1 VRPNR
6 PDTTRAPWIEVEDYR
21 LPGGWVGREQVA
33 SRARG
38 YCEFLEKGQIVFF
51 RALPFHF
58 PVEDQEFLLAQA
70 WTELRLHKNVSYR
83 PSEDILR
90 GVSGDARTI
99 ERIHTIMRN
108 YSAQVIEFL
117 TKFLTPYAA
126 KWNLDFSSFRPL
138 EEEGRDLPI
147 HKRNDLLHVDAF
159 PSRPTR
165 GGRILRIFTNLNP
178 KRARV
183 WNTTE
188 GFESLA
194 RRFALD
200 AGLGQIAEAD
210 TVISRT
216 VQMWG
221 EKLGF
226 RGMGRTPYDM
236 FMLRFHDYL
245 KENAEF
251 QNSCPKF
258 RLEFPPL
265 ATWLVFTDCVAHAVV
280 SGQYAIEQTL
290 LVPPQA
296 LVAPNAAP
304 YRILENLVGHSLVT

>member
-1 VRPNR
+1 VQPKRS
-6 PDTTRAPWIEVEDYR
+6 DTIRAPWIEAEDYR

-38 YCEFLEKGQIVFF
+38 YCAALEKGQIVLF

-58 PVEDQEFLLAQA
+58 PVEDQEFLLAQQ

-83 PSEDILR
+83 PSEDSLR
-90 GVSGDARTI
+90 GVSGDSRTI

-117 TKFLTPYAA
+117 TKFLPPYAT
-126 KWNLDFSSFRPL
+126 KWNLDFSSFRPI

-165 GGRILRIFTNLNP
+165 GGRILRVFTNLNP

-183 WNTTE
+183 CNTTE

-194 RRFALD
+194 RQYANE
-200 AGLGQIAEAD
+200 AGL
-210 TVISRT
+210 R
-216 VQMWG
+216 
-221 EKLGF
+221 
-226 RGMGRTPYDM
+226 
-236 FMLRFHDYL
+236 
-245 KENAEF
+245 
-251 QNSCPKF
+251 
-258 RLEFPPL
+258 
-265 ATWLVFTDCVAHAVV
+265 
-280 SGQYAIEQTL
+280 
-290 LVPPQA
+290 
-296 LVAPNAAP
+296 
-304 YRILENLVGHSLVT
+304 